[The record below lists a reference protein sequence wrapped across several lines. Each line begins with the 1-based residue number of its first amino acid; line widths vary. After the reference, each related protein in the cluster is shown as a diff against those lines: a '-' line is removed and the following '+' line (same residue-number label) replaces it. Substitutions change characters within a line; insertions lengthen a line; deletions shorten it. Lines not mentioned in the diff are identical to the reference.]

1 VYSALCISREWHHS
15 IPCAAQPSTYD
26 RRKQIWPW
34 PASQAPPQGK
44 SINVYQSE
52 YIEEPRLTWLNRTHA
67 KQLNYAG
74 RPFYQ
79 LGIAGFKASLC
90 LSYLRLLSGTS
101 KSLYRIV
108 IWVVI
113 VISTIGHIVGT
124 LVLLLDCSPVGIS
137 TLL

>member
-1 VYSALCISREWHHS
+1 MV
-15 IPCAAQPSTYD
+15 
-26 RRKQIWPW
+26 
-34 PASQAPPQGK
+34 
-44 SINVYQSE
+44 
-52 YIEEPRLTWLNRTHA
+52 LTS

-101 KSLYRIV
+101 KSFYRIV

-113 VISTIGHIVGT
+113 AISTVGHVVGT
-124 LVLLLDCSPVGIS
+124 LVLLLDCSPVGVF
-137 TLL
+137 TRQ